1 MCGATKESADFA
13 QNPTGAFVEGV
24 SPRRWRD
31 VFSLL
36 LGPHGHAMFLRPDGL
51 TCPRAPTGANVV
63 RQREPWA
70 DPMDTN
76 RLLIIAAAIV
86 LALVLVWY
94 LLPRSTPTAP
104 TATPPP
110 ATTPAQPQQ

>member
-1 MCGATKESADFA
+1 M
-13 QNPTGAFVEGV
+13 PTDVKNEEGRAL
-24 SPRRWRD
+24 PREGRRLNLRLALAPSVD
-31 VFSLL
+31 
-36 LGPHGHAMFLRPDGL
+36 PRARTDAMRFRPDGL
-51 TCPRAPTGANVV
+51 TCPRAQTGTNVV
-63 RQREPWA
+63 QQREPWA

-94 LLPRSTPTAP
+94 LLPRSTPPAP

>member
-1 MCGATKESADFA
+1 MCGAIKE
-13 QNPTGAFVEGV
+13 T
-24 SPRRWRD
+24 
-31 VFSLL
+31 
-36 LGPHGHAMFLRPDGL
+36 HGHVTFLRPDGL
-51 TCPRAPTGANVV
+51 TCPRAQTGANVV